1 MSTDI
6 QTIDQAAYQSFAVN
20 LIELRKYIEDPDI
33 TEIMINS
40 PSSIWIENSRGMER
54 VDHNLGERLD
64 VAINNLGVLTEIA
77 KVKAGTESGM
87 INAKYDKLRIAVVMA
102 PTSADGHSMCIRKH
116 SETVRPIQFYL
127 DSGAFSIEKARPVI
141 HKKAGDTKRIGKGLS
156 GKDLI
161 DFIASELRDKKNF
174 LLAGA
179 TSAGKT
185 SLLNAFLSEFIPR
198 HERIITIEDTLELN
212 LSNPNKVRFLSN
224 KSQNVSTQS
233 LIEMC
238 LRYRPDRIILGE
250 LRGAEALDFIQA
262 LNTGHGGS
270 WATLHA
276 KTAHDALQR
285 IESLYQRGLPT
296 GTQIPQRSVRMDI
309 ASSIDYVLHFIKDPD
324 SPFRCLSSMVKVLG
338 IDESGNY
345 LTEELF
351 NIQE

>member
-1 MSTDI
+1 
-6 QTIDQAAYQSFAVN
+6 
-20 LIELRKYIEDPDI
+20 
-33 TEIMINS
+33 
-40 PSSIWIENSRGMER
+40 
-54 VDHNLGERLD
+54 
-64 VAINNLGVLTEIA
+64 
-77 KVKAGTESGM
+77 
-87 INAKYDKLRIAVVMA
+87 
-102 PTSADGHSMCIRKH
+102 
-116 SETVRPIQFYL
+116 
-127 DSGAFSIEKARPVI
+127 
-141 HKKAGDTKRIGKGLS
+141 
-156 GKDLI
+156 
-161 DFIASELRDKKNF
+161 
-174 LLAGA
+174 
-179 TSAGKT
+179 
-185 SLLNAFLSEFIPR
+185 
-198 HERIITIEDTLELN
+198 
-212 LSNPNKVRFLSN
+212 
-224 KSQNVSTQS
+224 
-233 LIEMC
+233 MC